1 MRSRSLPV
9 ATVFGSIALVRV
21 PARLAVRRAIM
32 ATTSR
37 MVRIMPAIITMRIIA
52 IRVITAA
59 GYAVIGVAQFPA
71 MSGGVPVV
79 TAVIYV
85 PVRTVGVVHVG

>member
-37 MVRIMPAIITMRIIA
+37 MVRIMPAIITLRNIV
-52 IRVITAA
+52 IRVMSVA
-59 GYAVIGVAQFPA
+59 GNALIGVPQSPA
-71 MSGGVPVV
+71 MSWGVPVV
-79 TAVIYV
+79 TTVIHV
-85 PVRTVGVVHVG
+85 P